1 MKRMQKQYYPF
12 FLILVALAGWLVPG
26 AGYMLLGEKKRA
38 IIIFFAITLTFTI
51 GIYIAS
57 IGIIDYVNAKA
68 WFVAQ
73 ALNSPLVIILGSISA
88 ASDYPV
94 YGRTYDIGQIYT
106 SIAGLL
112 NFLCIVNSV
121 RLAYTKAIRPVGGV
135 S

>member
-12 FLILVALAGWLVPG
+12 FLIIVTLAGWLIPG

-38 IIIFFAITLTFTI
+38 IIIFIAITLTFTI

-57 IGIIDYVNAKA
+57 IGVIDYVNAKA

-73 ALNSPLVIILGSISA
+73 VLNSPLVIILGSISA
-88 ASDYPV
+88 ASDYSI

-112 NFLCIVNSV
+112 NLLCIVNSI
-121 RLAYTKAIRPVGGV
+121 RFAYSRAVNPVGGA
-135 S
+135 

>member
-1 MKRMQKQYYPF
+1 MKRIQKQYQHFY
-12 FLILVALAGWLVPG
+12 LIIVALAGWLIPG

-38 IIIFFAITLTFTI
+38 IIIFCAITLTFTI
-51 GIYIAS
+51 GIYIAT

-68 WFVAQ
+68 WFIAQ
-73 ALNSPLVIILGSISA
+73 VLNSPLVIILGLISA

-112 NFLCIVNSV
+112 NLLCIINSV
-121 RLAYTKAIRPVGGV
+121 RFAHSRSLKTVGGAL
-135 S
+135 